1 MDRARKGLLKQILLE
16 KKQRYNEDTLELLD
30 HACKEMTNRHDIA
43 EFVKDV
49 KNAAVVFND
58 EKYLSPEKFNQILG
72 NLSDLEITMLSEAVQ
87 QFNCYKNS
95 TIEREDGSGEK
106 IVVGEGIYDYIR
118 EVAGKVFT
126 PKELSTCVIP
136 YEKVNQFFH
145 LSELYVGL
153 ATKYLESPR
162 LAPNGKVHR
171 PADKIVSR
179 LSGTYGL
186 LDQFTTGSAVENSF
200 DVIETLQDARIL
212 GDNVGSD
219 LLRSIH
225 NEDIVEGNAFTKVE
239 TEKLLNKNLSI
250 LLTSDANKIK
260 VAQSVLLC
268 LSGVLRSMAQGD
280 EEFVQLVDENINLK
294 KLALKSASF
303 LGASSDSLLE
313 TFELLIG
320 RIVKDS
326 VSADTASSK
335 KYKAN
340 ERYADMRIS
349 TNELSVYHLVTQT
362 PFILS
367 ELNSNKMFTIGKY
380 FDEVIDNVF
389 TDEKGNKLL
398 STSQNFKRSDF
409 DVNTFLTG
417 NNIATMMYLASN
429 VKTPESEAGKARQA
443 ENIKF
448 LSSIMDGKNVFKIM
462 KNNMSIIN
470 MDSNMLKLDIEEL
483 FNRYG
488 QDNDLLSNKINEYL
502 QVRHSLNPTSTR
514 KMRTEHSDNIDMTGV
529 STSINDI
536 DNPYSNF
543 HIKLGHWLTKKPTIS
558 QVIAGLDFDGCI
570 EMLNGYLDRLDEYTM
585 LGGEDDNMVALD
597 NNVSAI
603 RLAIINS
610 KKVIARAEEIINGC
624 ENVEL
629 VDNQRTQLNK
639 IRNAFSILAVK
650 CKGMLGG
657 DPYNNSYMDFVRGKR
672 VHKQVNPKEIE
683 GTLSYFLEKARA
695 EAEKIRHIGDKES
708 VMRTLDNIDGNQYDM
723 HNENFAANKD
733 RIDRYDYAMYFA
745 DNYANLRVAADEIE
759 DRIIGE

>member
-30 HACKEMTNRHDIA
+30 YACKEMTNRHDIA
-43 EFVKDV
+43 EFVKEV
-49 KNAAVVFND
+49 KRASVVFND

-72 NLSDLEITMLSEAVQ
+72 NLSDLEITMLGEAVQ

-106 IVVGEGIYDYIR
+106 VVVGEGIYDYIR

-136 YEKVNQFFH
+136 YEKINQFFH
-145 LSELYVGL
+145 LSELYWGL
-153 ATKYLESPR
+153 ATEYLESPR

-186 LDQFTTGSAVENSF
+186 LEQFTTGSAVESAF
-200 DVIETLQDARIL
+200 SVIDALQDRSIL
-212 GDNVGSD
+212 GSNVFSK
-219 LLRSIH
+219 
-225 NEDIVEGNAFTKVE
+225 AE

-250 LLTSDANKIK
+250 LTTSDPSRIEVANDVIRALQGGLK
-260 VAQSVLLC
+260 VMS
-268 LSGVLRSMAQGD
+268 QGD
-280 EEFVQLVDENINLK
+280 EEFENLVQDNCTLK

-303 LGASSDSLLE
+303 LSSNSDSLLE

-320 RIVKDS
+320 RRIKDA
-326 VSADTASSK
+326 VSYETACSK
-335 KYKAN
+335 KYIAN
-340 ERYADMRIS
+340 EKYADMYIN
-349 TNELSVYHLVTQT
+349 TNELNVYHLVTQT

-462 KNNMSIIN
+462 QNNMSIIN

-536 DNPYSNF
+536 DNPYSDF

-570 EMLNGYLDRLDEYTM
+570 EMLNGYLDRLDEYVNPD
-585 LGGEDDNMVALD
+585 E
-597 NNVSAI
+597 NNVSSI
-603 RLAIINS
+603 RLAIMNS
-610 KKVIARAEEIINGC
+610 KKVLDRADSLIA
-624 ENVEL
+624 ENVDADVASSQRIEL
-629 VDNQRTQLNK
+629 DK
-639 IRNAFSILAVK
+639 IRNAFKMLNVK
-650 CKGMLGG
+650 LKEQI
-657 DPYNNSYMDFVRGKR
+657 NSYDYDVPYMDYVRGKK
-672 VHKQVNPKEIE
+672 VHTQVNPQEKE
-683 GTLSYFLEKARA
+683 GTLAYFINKAKA
-695 EAEKIRHIGDKES
+695 EAEKI
-708 VMRTLDNIDGNQYDM
+708 VDNNYRRVAINNLSELEYHRGAEWEIA
-723 HNENFAANKD
+723 NENRRANSD
-733 RIDRYDYAMYFA
+733 RMDRYNYAVTSLEP
-745 DNYANLRVAADEIE
+745 YANLRVAIDNIE
-759 DRIIGE
+759 DKILGD